1 MSGVRKREVDRVERV
16 SFSNIQSL
24 LKSEGRRPPSR
35 RRPAQRRGRP
45 RCRTARVDR
54 AGAGS
59 PGHDPRP
66 PRHHPTRCRPR
77 RRSAL
82 IDRAGADSPGHAL
95 RRSPRRPQPAQC
107 HPRER
112 GISARLAA
120 RNRRRG
126 VLGQRGERL
135 RVGPQVR
142 DNPLEVVLQEGRAG
156 YQRAPCREEPT
167 PWRSGPTRRA
177 PPRRPAGPR
186 QPARGSP
193 PGGPGPSSH
202 RTCMV
207 ARASRVV
214 RTRST
219 ASDDAQSSHDRRA
232 HLTGSSTSTLKTQT

>member
-1 MSGVRKREVDRVERV
+1 MSGLLTECEVAERYTRKSEVDRVEGV

-24 LKSEGRRPPSR
+24 LSVRRSPPSFSPPAGAASWSSSLSDGSSRPCRRRLARARPPS
-35 RRPAQRRGRP
+35 
-45 RCRTARVDR
+45 V
-54 AGAGS
+54 S
-59 PGHDPRP
+59 PPSDAVS
-66 PRHHPTRCRPR
+66 PR
-77 RRSAL
+77 RQSAL
-82 IDRAGADSPGHAL
+82 IDRAGADSPGHVL

-112 GISARLAA
+112 G
-120 RNRRRG
+120 
-126 VLGQRGERL
+126 
-135 RVGPQVR
+135 
-142 DNPLEVVLQEGRAG
+142 
-156 YQRAPCREEPT
+156 YQRALRREEPT
-167 PWRSGPTRRA
+167 PRRSGPTRRA

-219 ASDDAQSSHDRRA
+219 ASDDAQSSHDRR
-232 HLTGSSTSTLKTQT
+232 LI